1 MSMTKFRP
9 DTRSRR
15 DVRDGTTAARYR
27 VIALIGAAL
36 LLCIGLFCGRAMY
49 VGWVA
54 HDALAEQAA
63 LPARLARAD
72 HATAVRETQQLGASL
87 RRWQAL
93 DPNDPA
99 VAEWLGGVYTITAR
113 GAPTA
118 EAAAVE
124 WKAAHEQYSMAVVLR
139 PTSPYAWANR
149 AWARYHLGLLD
160 AQFYAALEN
169 AIRLGPW
176 EREVQLVVV
185 DLGLGLW
192 PVMPSDL
199 RLKVLG
205 MVQRGQRR
213 YAQNMVDIAARYGR
227 LAEVCTFERL
237 ATLPACK
244 AAALSANTPD
254 APVAVRAAS

>member
-1 MSMTKFRP
+1 MSTTKSRR
-9 DTRSRR
+9 DTRSRSG
-15 DVRDGTTAARYR
+15 VREGATSARYR
-27 VIALIGAAL
+27 VIALIGALAL
-36 LLCIGLFCGRAMY
+36 LATSLYCGRAVL

-63 LPARLARAD
+63 LPARLAKAD
-72 HATAVRETQQLGASL
+72 RDAVVRETQQLGASL

-99 VAEWLGGVYTITAR
+99 VAEWLGGYYTITAR
-113 GAPTA
+113 NAPTA
-118 EAAAVE
+118 EAVAVE
-124 WKAAHEQYSMAVVLR
+124 WRAAHEQYSKAVVLR

-160 AQFYAALEN
+160 AEFYAALEN

-192 PVMPSDL
+192 PLMSPDL
-199 RLKVLG
+199 RVKILG

-213 YAQNMVDIAARYGR
+213 YAQNMIDIATRYGR
-227 LAEVCTFERL
+227 LPEVCTVEKL
-237 ATLPACK
+237 AALPACK
-244 AAALSANTPD
+244 AAAHSPNTPA
-254 APVAVRAAS
+254 APVAAGAAK